1 MKLLFLVSTRPE
13 IELVGQGDFKWVSFQ
28 QYLLTQWK
36 KYREQPYYCQF
47 KTPGGYGRWMIACKP
62 EVENV
67 RWHLNLVVLM
77 TGTWSSVK
85 KLNKLKSIMY
95 F

>member
-1 MKLLFLVSTRPE
+1 MKLLFLVSTRPD

-77 TGTWSSVK
+77 TGTSHGRV
-85 KLNKLKSIMY
+85 
-95 F
+95 